1 MTDFEIVENYMA
13 TKFPEQRYSIRSGN
27 KNVWVTIGYSD
38 VYFYIRDGVIVDIVF
53 D

>member
-13 TKFPEQRYSIRSGN
+13 TKYPEQKYSMRSGN
-27 KNVWVTIGYSD
+27 GNVWVTIGYSD
-38 VYFYIRDGVIVDIVF
+38 AYFYIQNGEIVDIVF